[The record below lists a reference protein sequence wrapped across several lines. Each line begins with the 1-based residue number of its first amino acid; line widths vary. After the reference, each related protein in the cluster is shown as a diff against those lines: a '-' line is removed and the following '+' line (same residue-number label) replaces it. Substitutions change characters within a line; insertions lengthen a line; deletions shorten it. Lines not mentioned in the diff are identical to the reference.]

1 MTDGDP
7 PIAGPEATAGPGA
20 AAGRRAVADAWTPA
34 HLAAPERAVE
44 AAGPPDAPALLLLHG
59 TRRTRAMW
67 QCQLDGLSDGLRVL
81 ALDLPG
87 HGTLADIPF
96 RLADATDRAAAV
108 IEALPAGRAVVV
120 GSSLGGYVAM
130 DLAARHP
137 TLVAGLVLVN
147 ASAEPRFI
155 ALHAP
160 RTVGSYLARAA
171 SDRLRV
177 RSDAAPGGPGPG
189 GDGDGDGTGR
199 GDGGVE
205 PPATKGWL
213 FRGGGRA
220 IVSAL
225 RESFLPR
232 LAAYPGP
239 TLIVNGADD
248 ALFRSEERA
257 FLAAAVDGRIE
268 LIEGTGHLANEEQPA
283 AFNAVVQR
291 FVAEVNDVGA
301 EINDPD
307 RPADGT

>member
-1 MTDGDP
+1 VSDGDP
-7 PIAGPEATAGPGA
+7 RRGGPGIVADGNPGA
-20 AAGRRAVADAWTPA
+20 AAGPGAVVSRSA
-34 HLAAPERAVE
+34 LERAVE
-44 AAGPPDAPALLLLHG
+44 SAGPPDAPALLLLHG

-67 QCQLDGLSDGLRVL
+67 RHQLDDLRDAFSVL

-87 HGTLADIPF
+87 HGTLADVPF
-96 RLADATDRAAAV
+96 RLADSTDLVAAV

-120 GSSLGGYVAM
+120 GSSLGGYVGM
-130 DLAARHP
+130 DLAARRP
-137 TLVAGLVLVN
+137 ALVAGLVLVN

-160 RTVGSYLARAA
+160 RTIGSYLARAA
-171 SDRLRV
+171 SDRLRP

-189 GDGDGDGTGR
+189 PGGDGDGAGR
-199 GDGGVE
+199 GDGELE
-205 PPATKGWL
+205 PAATKGWL

-220 IVSAL
+220 IVAAL

-268 LIEGTGHLANEEQPA
+268 LIGGTGHLANEEQPA
-283 AFNAVVQR
+283 AFNAVIRR
-291 FVAEVNDVGA
+291 FAAEVH
-301 EINDPD
+301 EPD
-307 RPADGT
+307 RLAAGS

>member
-1 MTDGDP
+1 MSDGDG
-7 PIAGPEATAGPGA
+7 GPA
-20 AAGRRAVADAWTPA
+20 ALEHA
-34 HLAAPERAVE
+34 LE
-44 AAGPPDAPALLLLHG
+44 AAGPPDAPVLLLLHG

-67 QCQLDGLSDGLRVL
+67 RHQLDGLADAFRVV

-87 HGTLADIPF
+87 HGTLADVPF
-96 RLADATDRAAAV
+96 RLADATELVAGV

-120 GSSLGGYVAM
+120 GSSLGGYVGM

-171 SDRLRV
+171 SDRLRP
-177 RSDAAPGGPGPG
+177 RSDAAAGDPGPGPG
-189 GDGDGDGTGR
+189 GDGDDDGTGR
-199 GDGGVE
+199 GDGELE

-213 FRGGGRA
+213 FRGGSRA
-220 IVSAL
+220 LVAAL

-232 LAAYPGP
+232 LATYPGP

-268 LIEGTGHLANEEQPA
+268 LIDGTGHLANEEQPV
-283 AFNAVVQR
+283 AFNAVVRR
-291 FVAEVNDVGA
+291 FAA
-301 EINDPD
+301 EIHDPD
-307 RPADGT
+307 RAATGTW

>member
-1 MTDGDP
+1 MAGVARLRHQLEGLADGF
-7 PIAGPEATAGPGA
+7 
-20 AAGRRAVADAWTPA
+20 
-34 HLAAPERAVE
+34 H
-44 AAGPPDAPALLLLHG
+44 
-59 TRRTRAMW
+59 
-67 QCQLDGLSDGLRVL
+67 VL

-87 HGTLADIPF
+87 HGTLADVPF
-96 RLADATDRAAAV
+96 RLAEATDLVAAV

-120 GSSLGGYVAM
+120 GSSLGGYVGM

-137 TLVAGLVLVN
+137 ALVAGLVLVN

-171 SDRLRV
+171 SDRLHP
-177 RSDAAPGGPGPG
+177 RSDAAAGRAGPG
-189 GDGDGDGTGR
+189 GNGDGDGTG
-199 GDGGVE
+199 DGEVQ

-220 IVSAL
+220 LVAAL

-257 FLAAAVDGRIE
+257 FLAAAVDGRIA
-268 LIEGTGHLANEEQPA
+268 LIDGTGHLASEEQPA
-283 AFNAVVQR
+283 AFNAVVRR
-291 FVAEVNDVGA
+291 FAAEVH
-301 EINDPD
+301 DPD
-307 RPADGT
+307 RPAGGT

>member
-1 MTDGDP
+1 M
-7 PIAGPEATAGPGA
+7 AG
-20 AAGRRAVADAWTPA
+20 
-34 HLAAPERAVE
+34 L
-44 AAGPPDAPALLLLHG
+44 PDRPALLLLHG

-67 QCQLDGLSDGLRVL
+67 RHQLDGLADRFHVV

-87 HGTLADIPF
+87 HGVLADVPF
-96 RLADATDRAAAV
+96 RLPEATALAAAT
-108 IEALPAGRAVVV
+108 IEALPGRRAVVV
-120 GSSLGGYVAM
+120 GSSLGGYVGM
-130 DLAARHP
+130 DLAARRP
-137 TLVAGLVLVN
+137 ALVAGLVLVN
-147 ASAEPRFI
+147 ASAEPRYV

-171 SDRLRV
+171 GDRLRA
-177 RSDAAPGGPGPG
+177 RPGAPSAHPGPDG
-189 GDGDGDGTGR
+189 GGTPGDD
-199 GDGGVE
+199 GVE

-220 IVSAL
+220 MVAAL

-268 LIEGTGHLANEEQPA
+268 LIDGTGHLANEEQPE
-283 AFNAVVQR
+283 AFNAAVRR
-291 FVAEVNDVGA
+291 FAIDVH
-301 EINDPD
+301 ERS
-307 RPADGT
+307 RPADDA

>member
-1 MTDGDP
+1 MSDGDP
-7 PIAGPEATAGPGA
+7 RRGGPGVGGDSGPVV
-20 AAGRRAVADAWTPA
+20 AAGR
-34 HLAAPERAVE
+34 LAGTSPGALEHAVE

-67 QCQLDGLSDGLRVL
+67 RHQLDGLADGFRVL

-87 HGTLADIPF
+87 HGTLADVPF
-96 RLADATDRAAAV
+96 RLADATDLAAAV
-108 IEALPAGRAVVV
+108 VGTVPAGRAVVV
-120 GSSLGGYVAM
+120 GSSLGGYVGM

-137 TLVAGLVLVN
+137 ALVAGLVLVN

-171 SDRLRV
+171 SARLRP
-177 RSDAAPGGPGPG
+177 RSDAAAGDPGPG
-189 GDGDGDGTGR
+189 GDGDGTGR
-199 GDGGVE
+199 GDGEIE
-205 PPATKGWL
+205 PPATRGWL

-220 IVSAL
+220 IVAAL

-257 FLAAAVDGRIE
+257 FLAAAVDGRLE
-268 LIEGTGHLANEEQPA
+268 LIDGTGHLANEEQPA
-283 AFNAVVQR
+283 AFNAVVRR
-291 FVAEVNDVGA
+291 FATEVG
-301 EINDPD
+301 DPA
-307 RPADGT
+307 RLAGGT

>member
-1 MTDGDP
+1 VSAGDP
-7 PIAGPEATAGPGA
+7 TLVGPGAAPGLGAAAGPGA
-20 AAGRRAVADAWTPA
+20 AVADRGAVAGPA
-34 HLAAPERAVE
+34 ALERVVE
-44 AAGPPDAPALLLLHG
+44 AAGPADAPALLLLHG

-67 QCQLDGLSDGLRVL
+67 RHQLDGLADGFRVL

-87 HGTLADIPF
+87 HGTLADVPF
-96 RLADATDRAAAV
+96 RLADATDLAAAV

-120 GSSLGGYVAM
+120 GSSLGGYVGM
-130 DLAARHP
+130 DLAARRP
-137 TLVAGLVLVN
+137 GLVAGLVLVN

-171 SDRLRV
+171 SDRLCP
-177 RSDAAPGGPGPG
+177 RSDGAPGGAGMG
-189 GDGDGDGTGR
+189 GDGDGTGR
-199 GDGGVE
+199 RDGEVE
-205 PPATKGWL
+205 APATKGWL

-220 IVSAL
+220 IVAAL

-268 LIEGTGHLANEEQPA
+268 LIDGTGHLANEEQPA
-283 AFNAVVQR
+283 AFNAVVRR
-291 FVAEVNDVGA
+291 FVAEVHA
-301 EINDPD
+301 PD
-307 RPADGT
+307 RPADGA